1 MTKSEA
7 PKLAANADH
16 TRRRLSGIPAFPPV
30 TLKLLSLLSND
41 SVDIGKI
48 AKLISGDPVFCAR
61 ILRRANSAEF
71 ALQTTVRSLRQAIM
85 ILGLNRTWQETLSA
99 ATAAFTRAALGASEL
114 RRCWR
119 HTIAC
124 AVISEKIAQ
133 ACDVEPA
140 TAYSAGLLHDIGR
153 LGLLVAY
160 PAEYEAVIR
169 KAAERTCDL
178 LDFERERFG
187 VDHAEAGRWLA
198 AKWQLPEIY
207 QVIAGRHHD
216 RPDGSPTDL
225 LTIVHVA
232 CRLADFLGF
241 EVTQPLRKMEF
252 DEIAADLPKHAIE
265 RMRRILL
272 NTTAEIEQKI
282 ESYEEK
288 GNRPP
293 AVMSELVEED
303 ENTLRAE
310 IPLRGVQRAEHRSA
324 AGWWNRA
331 AVVLI
336 IAVVALAAAVF
347 LKLR

>member
-1 MTKSEA
+1 MANEVRTPT
-7 PKLAANADH
+7 PKAVH

-41 SVDIGKI
+41 DVDIGKI
-48 AKLISGDPVFCAR
+48 AELVSGDPVFCAR
-61 ILRRANSAEF
+61 ILGRANSAEF
-71 ALQTTVRSLRQAIM
+71 ALQSTVRDLRQAIV

-99 ATAAFTRAALGASEL
+99 ATAAYTRAALGTTEL

-124 AVISEKIAQ
+124 AVLSEKIAQ
-133 ACDVEPA
+133 ACEIDPA
-140 TAYSAGLLHDIGR
+140 NAYSAGLLHDIGR

-169 KAAERTCDL
+169 NAAEKTCDL

-198 AKWQLPEIY
+198 VKWRLPEVY

-216 RPDGSPTDL
+216 RPDGAPTDL

-241 EVTQPLRKMEF
+241 EVTQPLLAMDF
-252 DEIAADLPKHAIE
+252 DQIAADLPKLARE
-265 RMRRILL
+265 RIK
-272 NTTAEIEQKI
+272 TSSQDIAAEIERTI
-282 ESYEEK
+282 ASYE
-288 GNRPP
+288 NSDRTPP
-293 AVMSELVEED
+293 AIPDEAVEED
-303 ENTLRAE
+303 EDMLHAE
-310 IPLRGVQRAEHRSA
+310 ILLPDGPAAEQQSTGVWR
-324 AGWWNRA
+324 NRA
-331 AVVLI
+331 LAVLI
-336 IAVVALAAAVF
+336 FATVVSAIALYF
-347 LKLR
+347 K